1 MRGQDEDLPR
11 RLAALDA
18 DDRRLRELPTEALQE
33 EYRRRCRSEAP
44 GSVAAVRRAEEAL
57 AERFGRLDDSGYDGQ
72 RPTLDEWL
80 ERTGRTATRYGGPG
94 SAELHV
100 DASSLSEGDRW
111 DLYHLEDAV
120 VGAVL
125 SGGFVAVARRPRR
138 RR

>member
-1 MRGQDEDLPR
+1 MNGNRANKFFVVSQVRRRDLAQALNEYMEADPEDL
-11 RLAALDA
+11 
-18 DDRRLRELPTEALQE
+18 Q
-33 EYRRRCRSEAP
+33 
-44 GSVAAVRRAEEAL
+44 
-57 AERFGRLDDSGYDGQ
+57 YDGQ